1 MITEDKEPS
10 TKNANITKGKC
21 MHVID
26 ADKLLEV
33 IDAGMTNSKV
43 CFETEPINSKGEYDL
58 VSDVIRRMDL
68 FTYNQIEVIRNYIIK
83 NMV

>member
-1 MITEDKEPS
+1 M
-10 TKNANITKGKC
+10 N
-21 MHVID
+21 VID

-33 IDAGMTNSKV
+33 VDAAMAHSKAQ
-43 CFETEPINSKGEYDL
+43 FETEPINSKGEYDL
-58 VSDVIRRMDL
+58 VSDIIRRMDL

>member
-1 MITEDKEPS
+1 
-10 TKNANITKGKC
+10 
-21 MHVID
+21 MHIID

-33 IDAGMTNSKV
+33 IDAGMAHSKA
-43 CFETEPINSKGEYDL
+43 CFETEPINPKGEYDV
-58 VSDVIRRMDL
+58 VSDVIRHMDL

>member
-1 MITEDKEPS
+1 
-10 TKNANITKGKC
+10 

-33 IDAGMTNSKV
+33 IDAGMTHAKA

-68 FTYNQIEVIRNYIIK
+68 LTYNQLKLVKDYIIK

>member
-1 MITEDKEPS
+1 
-10 TKNANITKGKC
+10 

-33 IDAGMTNSKV
+33 IDAGMTHTKA

-68 FTYNQIEVIRNYIIK
+68 LTYNQFKLVKDYIIK